1 MRWVFDNNLPI
12 YLQIVN
18 YLSMEIASGKIQPG
32 EKLPSV
38 RDLASQASVNP
49 NTVQKAL
56 AELERYELCYTER
69 TSGRY
74 VTCNVEVIASA
85 RSRLADMY
93 TKDYLDRMHMI
104 GYCDEDIVGII
115 GNTWNNTKE

>member
-93 TKDYLDRMHMI
+93 TKDYLDRMHMR
-104 GYCDEDIVGII
+104 
-115 GNTWNNTKE
+115 T

>member
-56 AELERYELCYTER
+56 AELGRYELCYTER

-115 GNTWNNTKE
+115 GNTRNNTEE